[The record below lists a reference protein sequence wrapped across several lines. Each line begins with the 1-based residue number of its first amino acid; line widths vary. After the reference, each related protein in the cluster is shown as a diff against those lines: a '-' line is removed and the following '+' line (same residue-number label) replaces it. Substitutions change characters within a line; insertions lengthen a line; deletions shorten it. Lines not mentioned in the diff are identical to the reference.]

1 MCSMKRCIRI
11 IFLSFITLPLFI
23 ACEKVQYDMPSISG
37 GARLSIDFTKD
48 TTFAF
53 SYEENTSSLAFKS
66 NYTWVAELDEQATS
80 WLKFSQLNG
89 KPGTHDVSF
98 SLTQNDER
106 DTRYGRITLYMG
118 DTSIVITIKQ
128 NPGDFILERD
138 EDGNI
143 KSATIYL
150 DGKKQDTSYTFYAN
164 VEWTAIVNE
173 AAEEWLHTE
182 DSGIKDETK
191 LTISVEKNKQAE
203 RTGTITVLSSN
214 HSFEIQV
221 IQAKVEDE
229 FTYDRALMSYF
240 YPYSQSSKTFNFN
253 ARVNWTAKANEEWLS
268 VEPERG
274 DAGDNIQLTISVI
287 ANSNFSSREGK
298 VTITGRDSTFIINL
312 SQKYYPA
319 FEYRDKNT
327 KYSFPFSGGE
337 ETFEFTANVDNW
349 EIADSPPFSVSPNSG
364 GQGLH
369 TLTITCAAGDPE
381 KGEQGGEECTLRLKG
396 GGQSV
401 TFDCVRGTAE

>member
-1 MCSMKRCIRI
+1 MKQIIRI
-11 IFLSFITLPLFI
+11 IFLSFMTLPLFI
-23 ACEKVQYDMPSISG
+23 ACEKVQYDMPTISG

-66 NYTWVAELDEQATS
+66 NYTWVAELDEQAS
-80 WLKFSQLNG
+80 PWLKFSQLNG

-138 EDGNI
+138 EEGNI

-229 FTYDRALMSYF
+229 FDYNNAQTTLAF
-240 YPYSQSSKTFNFN
+240 PYSKSEKTFSFN
-253 ARVNWTAKANEEWLS
+253 ARVDWTVTLSEE
-268 VEPERG
+268 
-274 DAGDNIQLTISVI
+274 DAAWISVDQESGTAGGI
-287 ANSNFSSREGK
+287 ELKVTAEENLNFVARMGQI
-298 VTITGRDSTFIINL
+298 TITGEDSTFILNVT
-312 SQKYYPA
+312 QDAYPA
-319 FEYRDKNT
+319 FTFTSSVTEF
-327 KYSFPFSGGE
+327 SFPFSGGTQ
-337 ETFEFTANVDNW
+337 TFEFFSNVDEW
-349 EIADSPPFSVSPNSG
+349 TAEVSSPFSVTPNKGTYGSC
-364 GQGLH
+364 
-369 TLTITCAAGDPE
+369 TITISCEAGDDRY
-381 KGEQGGEECTLRLKG
+381 GRMGVGRVLYLRG
-396 GGQSV
+396 GGQ
-401 TFDCVRGTAE
+401 TRQFNCRRGTTG